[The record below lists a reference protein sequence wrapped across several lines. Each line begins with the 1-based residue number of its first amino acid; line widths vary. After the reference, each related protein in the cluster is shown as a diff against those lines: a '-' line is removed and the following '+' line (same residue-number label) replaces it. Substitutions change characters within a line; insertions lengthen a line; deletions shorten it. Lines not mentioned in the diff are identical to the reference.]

1 MSTTYNRRC
10 GLCGQY
16 VIADRETLLEQ
27 DRLQWDEATVDD
39 FIAGAA
45 HTCWETEAF
54 GPDTAFSRQWNR
66 LADEGLMRVQLDWL
80 IAGELERRQAA
91 GPAGWAVFTSPAA
104 SSTTTTTT
112 TTTLGTGMVE
122 GLVMLGSLR
131 RVRAYRSGASP
142 CPTAWADVSLRG
154 P

>member
-104 SSTTTTTT
+104 SSATTMA
-112 TTTLGTGMVE
+112 LGAGMVE
-122 GLVMLGSLR
+122 GLVMSNSSR
-131 RVRAYRSGASP
+131 RVRAYRVGASP
-142 CPTAWADVSLRG
+142 CPTAGADVSLRG

>member
-1 MSTTYNRRC
+1 MASYYNRRC
-10 GLCGQY
+10 SLCGQY
-16 VIADRETLLEQ
+16 IIADRETLLEQ

-54 GPDTAFSRQWNR
+54 GPDTAFSRH
-66 LADEGLMRVQLDWL
+66 
-80 IAGELERRQAA
+80 
-91 GPAGWAVFTSPAA
+91 TSPAA
-104 SSTTTTTT
+104 SSTTTTTTTT